1 MDALGLPLLI
11 IAAVLAFQLVV
22 ARREGRRLTV
32 GASQL
37 REAINIAGRA
47 ALTFWL
53 TFVLIAAVG
62 IALAVVFG
70 DVGEW
75 GPLFTFVAVF
85 VACAVLGAVAAL
97 SHGVT
102 VVLLP
107 DIYSGMDLPHR
118 RASSAVTALGVI
130 LVVFLVQLCKL
141 GQAPAAYE
149 GFLQTLRAPGWIAFH
164 VIALAF
170 ALPHA
175 SCGASRI
182 GSGTSVAAP

>member
-130 LVVFLVQLCKL
+130 LVVFLVL
-141 GQAPAAYE
+141 GPGIEDRTQQVPFILSWVTLPLGLSIPA
-149 GFLQTLRAPGWIAFH
+149 
-164 VIALAF
+164 IALA
-170 ALPHA
+170 AANARLRA
-175 SCGASRI
+175 RKTSSGSDGAW
-182 GSGTSVAAP
+182 V